1 MYQRC
6 LFSTSTATVNPE
18 NQGDANSGEGEKS
31 GESNKSSDGG
41 RAVRGGVLYYSLLYI
56 MPFCFLFLF
65 FELMLI
71 LVKSIF
77 VWDDWWSTLL
87 LQPISWLSFLL
98 LVATGAGVLF
108 YYDREKKQHIEGR
121 LLWWVGYMLV
131 VRVEL
136 SCEWGYMVVS
146 LAFWIGLMSWHL
158 IWDPMLDLDEFS
170 CKYLYLMWQGV
181 WGGV

>member
-158 IWDPMLDLDEFS
+158 IWDPMLDFDEFS